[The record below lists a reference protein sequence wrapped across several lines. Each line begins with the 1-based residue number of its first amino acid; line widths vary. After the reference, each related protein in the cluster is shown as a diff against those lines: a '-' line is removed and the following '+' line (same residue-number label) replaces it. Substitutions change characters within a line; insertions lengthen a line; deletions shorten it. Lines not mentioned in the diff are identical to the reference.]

1 MTVDW
6 RGKTGSFPAI
16 FLIFNVRYATIVP
29 MKTIFTRL
37 PKSQAKITI
46 AIPAAMVQKHVDD
59 CVDLHAKDIEIKG
72 FRRGKAP
79 KPMIIEKIGIGRIHQ
94 ETLDRALSAG
104 YAHAIKE
111 HGFHP
116 ISKPS
121 VALKKFTLLPSGV
134 VSDTLE
140 YDLTVDLMPDIKLG
154 DYTKIRIT
162 DTKLIKPDTNVTD
175 AEVEKVL
182 AHLQQ
187 QKSTMDDANAP
198 VAPGHWVEISF
209 DGKINGVSQEK
220 LNSSHHPLVVGS
232 GAMVPGFED
241 ALVGMKKDEKKD
253 IHITFPKDY
262 FAKDIV
268 GKNADFSVTVHEIKN
283 IVLPVLD
290 AAFAK
295 EYGHDT
301 LDALKKAIG
310 NQLTTEKKQRADQL
324 LEAAILEKGR
334 KLLTVT
340 IPDGLVRQE
349 TDRIIERMKESVEK
363 QGVVFDRYLESIKK
377 THDDLHKEYE
387 PQARANIEVGLFL
400 GEVMKK
406 EKLDP
411 DDKESMRKV
420 MDSLIARAIKQVKS
434 L

>member
-1 MTVDW
+1 M
-6 RGKTGSFPAI
+6 
-16 FLIFNVRYATIVP
+16 
-29 MKTIFTRL
+29 
-37 PKSQAKITI
+37 
-46 AIPAAMVQKHVDD
+46 PAAMVQKHVDD
-59 CVDLHAKDIEIKG
+59 LVAQHAHSIEIKG
-72 FRRGKAP
+72 FRKGKAP

-94 ETLDRALSAG
+94 ETLERALSAG
-104 YAHAIKE
+104 YGHALKE

-116 ISKPS
+116 ISKPA

-162 DTKLIKPDTNVTD
+162 DKKLLKPDTTVSD

-187 QKSTMDDANAP
+187 QKSTMTDADTP
-198 VAPGHWVEISF
+198 VAQGHWVEISF
-209 DGKINGVSQEK
+209 DGKIDGVSQEK
-220 LNSSHHPLVVGS
+220 LKSDHHPLVVGS

-241 ALVGMKKDEKKD
+241 ALVGMKKDEKKE

-262 FAKDIV
+262 FAKDIA
-268 GKNADFSVTVHEIKN
+268 GKKADFAVTVHEIKN
-283 IVLPVLD
+283 INLPALD
-290 AAFAK
+290 SAFAK

-301 LDALKKAIG
+301 LDMLKNAIRD
-310 NQLTTEKKQRADQL
+310 QLETEKKQRASQL

-334 KLLTVT
+334 TLLTVT
-340 IPDGLVRQE
+340 IPDGLVHQE

-377 THDDLHKEYE
+377 THDDLHKDYE

-420 MDSLIARAIKQVKS
+420 MDKLVAVATK
-434 L
+434 